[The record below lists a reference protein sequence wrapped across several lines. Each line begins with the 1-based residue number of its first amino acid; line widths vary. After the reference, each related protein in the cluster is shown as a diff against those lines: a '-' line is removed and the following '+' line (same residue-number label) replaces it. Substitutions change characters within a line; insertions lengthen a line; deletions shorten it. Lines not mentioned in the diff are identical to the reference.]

1 MANVKVNAVGD
12 QCPIPVVKA
21 TKALGEFKE
30 AGTLEVQV
38 DNEIA
43 IQNLTR
49 LADSKGLKSRSEKLG
64 DNLFAITMEVNGPLT
79 MGGEE
84 KTLSGEECAFGYR
97 TSVYQKL
104 PCVIVKAVLQL
115 HPGNPE
121 EIGQTM
127 RTLMEKRRASQPLE
141 LPSAGSTFKRPTGYF
156 AGPLIEQAGLKGCG
170 VGGAEVSKKHAGF
183 VVNTGGASA
192 DDVKKTIAM
201 VQSRVWEASGVQLEP
216 EVRIW

>member
-79 MGGEE
+79 MGGED
-84 KTLSGEECAFGYR
+84 LSCHTDNRGDFVVAIDTDAMGR
-97 TSVYQKL
+97 GSDDL
-104 PCVIVKAVLQL
+104 
-115 HPGNPE
+115 G
-121 EIGQTM
+121 
-127 RTLMEKRRASQPLE
+127 RTLMKGFIYAVSQLE
-141 LPSAGSTFKRPTGYF
+141 TLPKTILFYN
-156 AGPLIEQAGLKGCG
+156 
-170 VGGAEVSKKHAGF
+170 GGAKLTTEGSVSLEDLK
-183 VVNTGGASA
+183 S
-192 DDVKKTIAM
+192 M
-201 VQSRVWEASGVQLEP
+201 EAQGVQILTCGTCLNFYGLADKLAVGSVTNMYVIVETLAKAGKVIKP
-216 EVRIW
+216 

>member
-79 MGGEE
+79 MGGED
-84 KTLSGEECAFGYR
+84 LSCHVDSRGDFVVAIATDAMGR
-97 TSVYQKL
+97 GSDDL
-104 PCVIVKAVLQL
+104 
-115 HPGNPE
+115 G
-121 EIGQTM
+121 
-127 RTLMEKRRASQPLE
+127 RTLMKGFIYAVSQLE
-141 LPSAGSTFKRPTGYF
+141 TLPKTILFYN
-156 AGPLIEQAGLKGCG
+156 
-170 VGGAEVSKKHAGF
+170 GGAKLTTEGSVSLEDLR
-183 VVNTGGASA
+183 S
-192 DDVKKTIAM
+192 M
-201 VQSRVWEASGVQLEP
+201 EAQGVQILTCGTCLNFYGLADKLAVGSVTNMYVIVETLAKAGKVIKP
-216 EVRIW
+216 

>member
-21 TKALGEFKE
+21 TKALGEVKE

-79 MGGEE
+79 MGG
-84 KTLSGEECAFGYR
+84 LPYR
-97 TSVYQKL
+97 QQGRFRCCNRYR
-104 PCVIVKAVLQL
+104 CNG
-115 HPGNPE
+115 PGL
-121 EIGQTM
+121 
-127 RTLMEKRRASQPLE
+127 R
-141 LPSAGSTFKRPTGYF
+141 
-156 AGPLIEQAGLKGCG
+156 
-170 VGGAEVSKKHAGF
+170 
-183 VVNTGGASA
+183 
-192 DDVKKTIAM
+192 
-201 VQSRVWEASGVQLEP
+201 
-216 EVRIW
+216 

>member
-64 DNLFAITMEVNGPLT
+64 DNLFAITMEVNGPMT
-79 MGGEE
+79 MGDED
-84 KTLSGEECAFGYR
+84 LSCR
-97 TSVYQKL
+97 TDNRGDFVVAIDTDAMGRGSDDL
-104 PCVIVKAVLQL
+104 
-115 HPGNPE
+115 G
-121 EIGQTM
+121 
-127 RTLMEKRRASQPLE
+127 RTLMKGFIYAVSQLE
-141 LPSAGSTFKRPTGYF
+141 TLPKTILFYN
-156 AGPLIEQAGLKGCG
+156 
-170 VGGAEVSKKHAGF
+170 GGAKLTTEGSVSLEDLR
-183 VVNTGGASA
+183 S
-192 DDVKKTIAM
+192 M
-201 VQSRVWEASGVQLEP
+201 EAQGVQILTCGTCLNFYGLADKLAVGSVTNMYVIVETLAKAGKVIKP
-216 EVRIW
+216 

>member
-79 MGGEE
+79 MGGED
-84 KTLSGEECAFGYR
+84 LSCHVDSRGDFVVAIDADAMGR
-97 TSVYQKL
+97 GSDDL
-104 PCVIVKAVLQL
+104 
-115 HPGNPE
+115 G
-121 EIGQTM
+121 
-127 RTLMEKRRASQPLE
+127 RTLMKGFIYAVSQLE
-141 LPSAGSTFKRPTGYF
+141 TLPKTILFYN
-156 AGPLIEQAGLKGCG
+156 
-170 VGGAEVSKKHAGF
+170 GGAKLTTEGSVSLEDLR
-183 VVNTGGASA
+183 S
-192 DDVKKTIAM
+192 M
-201 VQSRVWEASGVQLEP
+201 EAQGVQILTCGTCLNFYGLADKLAVGSVTNMYVIVETLAKAGKVIKP
-216 EVRIW
+216 

>member
-1 MANVKVNAVGD
+1 MTNVKVNAVGD

-79 MGGEE
+79 MGGED
-84 KTLSGEECAFGYR
+84 LSCHTDNRGDFVVAIDTDAMGR
-97 TSVYQKL
+97 GSDDL
-104 PCVIVKAVLQL
+104 
-115 HPGNPE
+115 G
-121 EIGQTM
+121 
-127 RTLMEKRRASQPLE
+127 RTLM
-141 LPSAGSTFKRPTGYF
+141 
-156 AGPLIEQAGLKGCG
+156 KGFIY
-170 VGGAEVSKKHAGF
+170 AVS
-183 VVNTGGASA
+183 
-192 DDVKKTIAM
+192 
-201 VQSRVWEASGVQLEP
+201 QLETLYCSTTAAP
-216 EVRIW
+216 SSLPRVPYRWRTSGAWKLRVCRYSPAAPALTSTALPINWR

>member
-79 MGGEE
+79 MGGED
-84 KTLSGEECAFGYR
+84 LSCHVDSRCDFVVAIDTDAMGRG
-97 TSVYQKL
+97 SDDL
-104 PCVIVKAVLQL
+104 
-115 HPGNPE
+115 G
-121 EIGQTM
+121 
-127 RTLMEKRRASQPLE
+127 RTLMKGFIYAVSQLE
-141 LPSAGSTFKRPTGYF
+141 TLPKTILFYN
-156 AGPLIEQAGLKGCG
+156 
-170 VGGAEVSKKHAGF
+170 GGAKLTTEGSVSLEDLR
-183 VVNTGGASA
+183 S
-192 DDVKKTIAM
+192 M
-201 VQSRVWEASGVQLEP
+201 EAQGVQILTCGTCLNFYGLADKLAVGSVTNMYVIVETLAKAGKVIKP
-216 EVRIW
+216 

>member
-79 MGGEE
+79 MGGED
-84 KTLSGEECAFGYR
+84 LSCHTDYR
-97 TSVYQKL
+97 GD
-104 PCVIVKAVLQL
+104 IVVAIDTDAMGRGSDDL
-115 HPGNPE
+115 G
-121 EIGQTM
+121 
-127 RTLMEKRRASQPLE
+127 RTLMKGFIYAVSQLE
-141 LPSAGSTFKRPTGYF
+141 TLPKTILFYN
-156 AGPLIEQAGLKGCG
+156 
-170 VGGAEVSKKHAGF
+170 GGAKLTTEGSVSLEDLR
-183 VVNTGGASA
+183 S
-192 DDVKKTIAM
+192 M
-201 VQSRVWEASGVQLEP
+201 EAQGVQILTCGTCLNFYGLADKLAVGSVTNMYVIVETLAKAGKVIKP
-216 EVRIW
+216 

>member
-79 MGGEE
+79 MGGED
-84 KTLSGEECAFGYR
+84 
-97 TSVYQKL
+97 L
-104 PCVIVKAVLQL
+104 PCHTDNRGDFVVAIDTDAMGRGSDDL
-115 HPGNPE
+115 G
-121 EIGQTM
+121 
-127 RTLMEKRRASQPLE
+127 RTLMKGFIYAVSQLE
-141 LPSAGSTFKRPTGYF
+141 TLPKTILFYN
-156 AGPLIEQAGLKGCG
+156 
-170 VGGAEVSKKHAGF
+170 GGAKLTTEGSVSLEDLR
-183 VVNTGGASA
+183 S
-192 DDVKKTIAM
+192 M
-201 VQSRVWEASGVQLEP
+201 EAQGVQILTCGTCLNFYGLADKLSVGSVTNMYVIVETLAKAGKVIKP
-216 EVRIW
+216 

>member
-79 MGGEE
+79 MGGED
-84 KTLSGEECAFGYR
+84 LSCHVDSRGDFVVAIDTDAMGR
-97 TSVYQKL
+97 GSDDL
-104 PCVIVKAVLQL
+104 
-115 HPGNPE
+115 G
-121 EIGQTM
+121 
-127 RTLMEKRRASQPLE
+127 RTLMKGFIYAVSQLE
-141 LPSAGSTFKRPTGYF
+141 TLPKTILFYN
-156 AGPLIEQAGLKGCG
+156 
-170 VGGAEVSKKHAGF
+170 GGAKLTTEGSVSLEDLRSM
-183 VVNTGGASA
+183 GA
-192 DDVKKTIAM
+192 
-201 VQSRVWEASGVQLEP
+201 QGVQILTCGTCLNFYGLADKLAVGSVTNMYVIVETLAKAGKVIKP
-216 EVRIW
+216 

>member
-79 MGGEE
+79 MGGED
-84 KTLSGEECAFGYR
+84 LSCHVDSRGDFVVAIDDLG
-97 TSVYQKL
+97 
-104 PCVIVKAVLQL
+104 
-115 HPGNPE
+115 
-121 EIGQTM
+121 
-127 RTLMEKRRASQPLE
+127 RTLMKGFIYAVSQLE
-141 LPSAGSTFKRPTGYF
+141 TLPKTILFYN
-156 AGPLIEQAGLKGCG
+156 
-170 VGGAEVSKKHAGF
+170 GGAKLTTEGSVLLEDLRS
-183 VVNTGGASA
+183 
-192 DDVKKTIAM
+192 M
-201 VQSRVWEASGVQLEP
+201 EAQGVQILTCGTCLNFYGLADKLAVGSVTNMYVIVETLAKAGKVIKP
-216 EVRIW
+216 

>member
-79 MGGEE
+79 MGGED
-84 KTLSGEECAFGYR
+84 LSSHTDNRGDFVVAIDTDAMGR
-97 TSVYQKL
+97 GSDDL
-104 PCVIVKAVLQL
+104 
-115 HPGNPE
+115 G
-121 EIGQTM
+121 
-127 RTLMEKRRASQPLE
+127 RTLMKGFIYAVSQLE
-141 LPSAGSTFKRPTGYF
+141 TLPKTILFYN
-156 AGPLIEQAGLKGCG
+156 
-170 VGGAEVSKKHAGF
+170 GGAKLTTEGSVSLEDLR
-183 VVNTGGASA
+183 S
-192 DDVKKTIAM
+192 M
-201 VQSRVWEASGVQLEP
+201 EAQGVQILTCGTCLNFYGLADKLAVGSVTNMYVIVETLAKAGKVIKP
-216 EVRIW
+216 

>member
-79 MGGEE
+79 MGGED
-84 KTLSGEECAFGYR
+84 LSCHTDNRGDFVVAIDTDAMGR
-97 TSVYQKL
+97 GSDDL
-104 PCVIVKAVLQL
+104 
-115 HPGNPE
+115 G
-121 EIGQTM
+121 
-127 RTLMEKRRASQPLE
+127 RTLMKGFIYAVSQLETLPKTILFYNGGAKLTVEGSPVLDDLKGLAEQGVEILTCGTCLDHYGIKDQLAVGEVTNMYVIVEKM
-141 LPSAGSTFKRPTGYF
+141 
-156 AGPLIEQAGLKGCG
+156 EQA
-170 VGGAEVSKKHAGF
+170 VR
-183 VVNTGGASA
+183 VV
-192 DDVKKTIAM
+192 
-201 VQSRVWEASGVQLEP
+201 RP
-216 EVRIW
+216 

>member
-79 MGGEE
+79 MGGEDLDFHVDSRGDFVVAID
-84 KTLSGEECAFGYR
+84 TDAMGRGSDDLG
-97 TSVYQKL
+97 
-104 PCVIVKAVLQL
+104 
-115 HPGNPE
+115 
-121 EIGQTM
+121 
-127 RTLMEKRRASQPLE
+127 RTLMKGFIYAVSQLE
-141 LPSAGSTFKRPTGYF
+141 TLPKTILFYN
-156 AGPLIEQAGLKGCG
+156 
-170 VGGAEVSKKHAGF
+170 GGAKLTTEGSVSLEDLR
-183 VVNTGGASA
+183 S
-192 DDVKKTIAM
+192 M
-201 VQSRVWEASGVQLEP
+201 EAQGVQILTCGTCLNFYGLADKLAVGSVTNMYVIVETLAKAGKVIKP
-216 EVRIW
+216 

>member
-79 MGGEE
+79 MGGED
-84 KTLSGEECAFGYR
+84 LSCHTDNGGDFVVAIDTDAMGR
-97 TSVYQKL
+97 GSDDL
-104 PCVIVKAVLQL
+104 
-115 HPGNPE
+115 G
-121 EIGQTM
+121 
-127 RTLMEKRRASQPLE
+127 RTLMKGFIYAVSQLE
-141 LPSAGSTFKRPTGYF
+141 TLPKTILFYN
-156 AGPLIEQAGLKGCG
+156 
-170 VGGAEVSKKHAGF
+170 GGAKLTTEGSVSLEDLR
-183 VVNTGGASA
+183 S
-192 DDVKKTIAM
+192 M
-201 VQSRVWEASGVQLEP
+201 EAQGVQILTCGTCLNFYGLADKLAVGSVTNMYVIVETLAKAGKVIKP
-216 EVRIW
+216 

>member
-79 MGGEE
+79 MGGED
-84 KTLSGEECAFGYR
+84 LSCHVDSRGDFVVAIDTDAMGR
-97 TSVYQKL
+97 GSDDL
-104 PCVIVKAVLQL
+104 
-115 HPGNPE
+115 G
-121 EIGQTM
+121 
-127 RTLMEKRRASQPLE
+127 RTLMKGFIYAVS
-141 LPSAGSTFKRPTGYF
+141 LPKTILFYN
-156 AGPLIEQAGLKGCG
+156 
-170 VGGAEVSKKHAGF
+170 GGAKLTTEGSVSLEDLR
-183 VVNTGGASA
+183 S
-192 DDVKKTIAM
+192 M
-201 VQSRVWEASGVQLEP
+201 EAQGVQILTCGTCLNFYGLADKLAVGSVTNMYVIVETLAKAGKVIKP
-216 EVRIW
+216 

>member
-79 MGGEE
+79 MGGED
-84 KTLSGEECAFGYR
+84 LSCHVDSRGDVVVAIDTDAMGR
-97 TSVYQKL
+97 GSDDL
-104 PCVIVKAVLQL
+104 
-115 HPGNPE
+115 G
-121 EIGQTM
+121 
-127 RTLMEKRRASQPLE
+127 RTLMKGFIYAVSQLE
-141 LPSAGSTFKRPTGYF
+141 TLPKTILFYN
-156 AGPLIEQAGLKGCG
+156 
-170 VGGAEVSKKHAGF
+170 GGAKLTTEGSVSLEDLR
-183 VVNTGGASA
+183 S
-192 DDVKKTIAM
+192 M
-201 VQSRVWEASGVQLEP
+201 EAQGVQILTCGTCLNFYGLADKLAVGSVTNMYVIVETLAKAGKVIKP
-216 EVRIW
+216 

>member
-79 MGGEE
+79 MGGED
-84 KTLSGEECAFGYR
+84 LSCHVDNRGDFVVAIDTDAMGR
-97 TSVYQKL
+97 GSDDL
-104 PCVIVKAVLQL
+104 
-115 HPGNPE
+115 G
-121 EIGQTM
+121 
-127 RTLMEKRRASQPLE
+127 RTLMKGLIYAVSQLE
-141 LPSAGSTFKRPTGYF
+141 TLPKTILFYN
-156 AGPLIEQAGLKGCG
+156 
-170 VGGAEVSKKHAGF
+170 GGAKLTTEGSVSLEDLR
-183 VVNTGGASA
+183 S
-192 DDVKKTIAM
+192 M
-201 VQSRVWEASGVQLEP
+201 EAQGVQILTCGTCLNFYGLADKLAVGSVTNMYVIVETLAKAGKVIKP
-216 EVRIW
+216 

>member
-79 MGGEE
+79 MGGED
-84 KTLSGEECAFGYR
+84 LSCHVDSRGDF
-97 TSVYQKL
+97 VV
-104 PCVIVKAVLQL
+104 VIDTDAMGRGSDDL
-115 HPGNPE
+115 G
-121 EIGQTM
+121 
-127 RTLMEKRRASQPLE
+127 RTLMKGFIYAVSQLE
-141 LPSAGSTFKRPTGYF
+141 TLPKTILFYN
-156 AGPLIEQAGLKGCG
+156 
-170 VGGAEVSKKHAGF
+170 GGAKLTTEGSVSLEDLR
-183 VVNTGGASA
+183 S
-192 DDVKKTIAM
+192 M
-201 VQSRVWEASGVQLEP
+201 EAQGVQILTCGTCLNFYGLADKLAVGSVTNMYVIVETLAKAGKVIKP
-216 EVRIW
+216 

>member
-38 DNEIA
+38 DNAIA

-79 MGGEE
+79 MGGED
-84 KTLSGEECAFGYR
+84 LSCHVDSRGDFVVAIDTDAMGR
-97 TSVYQKL
+97 GSDDL
-104 PCVIVKAVLQL
+104 
-115 HPGNPE
+115 G
-121 EIGQTM
+121 
-127 RTLMEKRRASQPLE
+127 RTLMKGFIYAVSQLETLPKTILFYNGGAKLTVEGSPVLDDLKGLAEQGVEILTCGTCLDHYGIKDQLAVGEVTNMYVIVEKM
-141 LPSAGSTFKRPTGYF
+141 
-156 AGPLIEQAGLKGCG
+156 EQA
-170 VGGAEVSKKHAGF
+170 VR
-183 VVNTGGASA
+183 VV
-192 DDVKKTIAM
+192 
-201 VQSRVWEASGVQLEP
+201 RP
-216 EVRIW
+216 

>member
-79 MGGEE
+79 MGGEDLYCH
-84 KTLSGEECAFGYR
+84 TDNRGDFVVAIDTDAMGRGSDDLG
-97 TSVYQKL
+97 
-104 PCVIVKAVLQL
+104 
-115 HPGNPE
+115 
-121 EIGQTM
+121 
-127 RTLMEKRRASQPLE
+127 RTLMKGFIYAVSQLE
-141 LPSAGSTFKRPTGYF
+141 TLPKTILFYN
-156 AGPLIEQAGLKGCG
+156 
-170 VGGAEVSKKHAGF
+170 GGAKLTTEGSVSLEDLR
-183 VVNTGGASA
+183 S
-192 DDVKKTIAM
+192 M
-201 VQSRVWEASGVQLEP
+201 EAQGVQILTCGTCLNFYGLADKLAVGSVTNMYVIVETLAKAGKVIKP
-216 EVRIW
+216 